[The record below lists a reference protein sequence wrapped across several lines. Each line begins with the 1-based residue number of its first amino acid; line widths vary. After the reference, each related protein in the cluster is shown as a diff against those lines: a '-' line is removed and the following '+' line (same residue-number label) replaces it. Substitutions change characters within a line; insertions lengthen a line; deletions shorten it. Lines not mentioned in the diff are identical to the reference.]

1 MNEIIRPKKYYD
13 VQGTL
18 LTATFDE
25 LNKLGGISSGVSAGM
40 LNLLSGLSASA
51 TQINTIVSAGVASAS
66 YAGSAGYAV
75 SASTAVQATTA
86 VAAASASFAASSDYS
101 VSAGYAASASY
112 AASAGT
118 LSGVTV
124 TAGQLNNILYG
135 SAIFKYA
142 IGSTLAS
149 DSMILSHGLTSSIYC
164 VVNACTG
171 GVIAGGHAS
180 GSTIQFYI
188 QANAGMFFTTTSAT
202 VDWIVFGS

>member
-25 LNKLGGISSGVSAGM
+25 LNKLAGTSSGVSASTF
-40 LNLLSGLSASA
+40 NLLSGL
-51 TQINTIVSAGVASAS
+51 TV
-66 YAGSAGYAV
+66 
-75 SASTAVQATTA
+75 
-86 VAAASASFAASSDYS
+86 FAA
-101 VSAGYAASASY
+101 
-112 AASAGT
+112 
-118 LSGVTV
+118 
-124 TAGQLNNILYG
+124 QLNNILYG

-164 VVNACTG
+164 VVNAQTG
-171 GVIAGGHAS
+171 GVITGGHAS

-188 QANAGMFFTTTSAT
+188 QANAGLFFTTTSAT